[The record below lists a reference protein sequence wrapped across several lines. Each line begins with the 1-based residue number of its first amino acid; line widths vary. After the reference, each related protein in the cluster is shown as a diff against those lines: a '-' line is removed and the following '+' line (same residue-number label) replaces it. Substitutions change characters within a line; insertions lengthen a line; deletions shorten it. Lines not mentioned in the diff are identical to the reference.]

1 LVFLIHTKIGGIL
14 INEQCTYRFELGN
27 RSRTEATRFRLL
39 TTAVHCT
46 FKYVQ
51 LRHWFLFALS
61 SGVYELSVNLPM
73 ANSVMHWRIR
83 TFLDVSAA
91 LLYIGHCNQAN
102 ALILVE
108 ILVILTCLV
117 NVKYCSD
124 FYAEEEFILC
134 VRNTDFW
141 WVSKVSC
148 VGRVR
153 KPVWV
158 NLRELSNFG
167 EQIFRTI

>member
-1 LVFLIHTKIGGIL
+1 M
-14 INEQCTYRFELGN
+14 
-27 RSRTEATRFRLL
+27 L

-46 FKYVQ
+46 YRYVQ
-51 LRHWFLFALS
+51 LRHWFPFCHKVAEFMNFQSTS
-61 SGVYELSVNLPM
+61 SV
-73 ANSVMHWRIR
+73 ANSVMHWWIR

-91 LLYIGHCNQAN
+91 LLYTVHYNQAN

-108 ILVILTCLV
+108 ILVIVKCLV
-117 NVKYCSD
+117 NMKYCSD

-134 VRNTDFW
+134 VRDADCC

-153 KPVWV
+153 NPFWV

-167 EQIFRTI
+167 EQLFRKIIWKCILISGVHWAI